1 MTLET
6 IVSWIRA
13 CNVDD
18 VEPGEAVAVDSEPP
32 VAVFNVEG
40 DWYATD
46 ELCSHD
52 KSSLAEGYI
61 DGTEVECSWHFAKF
75 CLLTGAALKLPA
87 TVGIRTY
94 PTKVEDGVV
103 YVGI

>member
-1 MTLET
+1 MTQTSGLPEVGT
-6 IVSWIRA
+6 GPDAGGASGSVRWIRA
-13 CNVDD
+13 CAVDA
-18 VEPGEAVAVDSEPP
+18 VEPGEAVAVDSEPA

-46 ELCSHD
+46 ELCS
-52 KSSLAEGYI
+52 
-61 DGTEVECSWHFAKF
+61 WHFAKF
-75 CLLTGAALKLPA
+75 CLLTGAALTLPA